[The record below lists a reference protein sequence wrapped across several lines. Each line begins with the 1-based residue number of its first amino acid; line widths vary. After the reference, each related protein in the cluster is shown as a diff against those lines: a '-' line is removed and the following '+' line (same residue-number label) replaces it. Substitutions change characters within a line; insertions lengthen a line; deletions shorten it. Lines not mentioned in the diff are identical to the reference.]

1 VNDLTHTINT
11 DRDLI
16 EAIKAIAMSVYYQ
29 APESLGLAE
38 IIASSQ
44 EVYDLAEAL
53 LSHLED
59 AQ

>member
-1 VNDLTHTINT
+1 MTDLTYSIDT

-16 EAIKAIAMSVYYQ
+16 EAIKAIAMSVYQ
-29 APESLGLAE
+29 HAPEGLGLAE

-53 LSHLED
+53 LSHLEERK
-59 AQ
+59 